1 MCLLTV
7 FEPDAAINVQ
17 YMTEAAYNNPDGFGF
32 ALHMGEHIARF
43 RSMSFTETLAEFEK
57 MRGLY
62 PDTWAIFHHRFSTG
76 GGETV
81 DNCHPFT
88 WGHDE
93 RIAVA
98 HNGVLPIPAGK
109 RKSDTRIWT
118 ENHLA
123 NISPGN
129 LDNREWWDKTEKWLG
144 TSKAAI
150 LTVHPE
156 PEYAVYILNEDL
168 GHWKDGVWYS
178 NRSYEIYRPSRYT
191 AMYGSTTSFT
201 KPAASDDKDAT
212 DLIACSVC
220 DTAWDPGDKYDDTE
234 CPLCGTCWV
243 CDIGAEL
250 CMCWDGPRDRKSESE
265 TYSIADDL
273 AALDAAGISPEQ
285 HFRHL
290 WNTSIGSDGP

>member
-7 FEPDAAINVQ
+7 FEPDAEVNQQ

-32 ALHMGEHIARF
+32 AIHMGEHIARF
-43 RSMSFTETLAEFEK
+43 RSMNFTETLDEFVK
-57 MRGLY
+57 LRGLY
-62 PDTWAIFHHRFSTG
+62 PDTWALFHHRFSTG

-98 HNGVLPIPAGK
+98 HNGVLPIRPGK
-109 RKSDTRIWT
+109 KKSDTRIWA

-123 NISPGN
+123 NISPDL
-129 LDNREWWDKTEKWLG
+129 LDDKDWWHKTEAWLG
-144 TSKAAI
+144 TSKAAV
-150 LTVHPE
+150 LTVHPSA
-156 PEYAVYILNEDL
+156 EYAVYILNEEL

-191 AMYGSTTSFT
+191 AMYGSLSPSGKSTDPS
-201 KPAASDDKDAT
+201 KVT

-220 DTAWDPGDKYDDTE
+220 DTAWDPGDSYDDTE
-234 CPLCGTCWV
+234 CPTCGTCWI
-243 CDIGAEL
+243 CEIGTEM
-250 CMCWDGPRDRKSESE
+250 CMCWDGVRKALDHD
-265 TYSIADDL
+265 TYSVAEDL
-273 AALDAAGISPEQ
+273 AILDEAGITPEQ

-290 WNTSIGSDGP
+290 LNESLGSEGP